1 MSYIMN
7 IVYSQENP
15 YNITEPISP
24 EVILNTP
31 PSIERVVSHY
41 YVPSIVDASGN
52 PLIESNDFVSIGSPF
67 DEEGDAFESEI
78 TCATREC
85 QNKFTFD

>member
-1 MSYIMN
+1 MN
-7 IVYSQENP
+7 IEYSQENP

-24 EVILNTP
+24 GVILNKP
-31 PSIERVVSHY
+31 PSIERVVSQY
-41 YVPSIVDASGN
+41 YVPRIVDASGT
-52 PLIESNDFVSIGSPF
+52 PLIDFNDNVSIGIPF

-78 TCATREC
+78 TCATEEC